1 MKNMN
6 RTAEEWK
13 RLWLEEEQQ
22 AHIKGWDFSHIDGRY
37 TEQEDLPWS
46 YETLVRQALTPEK
59 RILDIDTGG
68 GELLLSLGHPYANT
82 AAAEGYPPNVALC
95 RRTLTPL
102 GIDFRPADGKGP
114 LPFPSEQFDLVLNRH
129 GDLAPAEIFRVLKPG
144 GRFFTQQVGAENDR
158 ELVQLLLPGQTALP
172 FPEQY
177 LARTK
182 QRFADQ
188 GFTVLRGEEVFR
200 PIRFYDVGAL
210 VWFARIIS
218 WEFPGF
224 SVEACLDR
232 LLLAQQQLE
241 AMGVLEG
248 RIHRFLLIAEKPRAG
263 HRGI

>member
-1 MKNMN
+1 M
-6 RTAEEWK
+6 
-13 RLWLEEEQQ
+13 
-22 AHIKGWDFSHIDGRY
+22 
-37 TEQEDLPWS
+37 
-46 YETLVRQALTPEK
+46 
-59 RILDIDTGG
+59 
-68 GELLLSLGHPYANT
+68 
-82 AAAEGYPPNVALC
+82 ALC
-95 RRTLTPL
+95 QRTLTPL

-241 AMGVLEG
+241 AKGVLEG

>member
-1 MKNMN
+1 MKSMN

-13 RLWLEEEQQ
+13 RLWLEEERQ

-95 RRTLTPL
+95 QRTLTPL

-158 ELVQLLLPGQTALP
+158 E
-172 FPEQY
+172 
-177 LARTK
+177 
-182 QRFADQ
+182 
-188 GFTVLRGEEVFR
+188 
-200 PIRFYDVGAL
+200 I
-210 VWFARIIS
+210 
-218 WEFPGF
+218 
-224 SVEACLDR
+224 
-232 LLLAQQQLE
+232 
-241 AMGVLEG
+241 G
-248 RIHRFLLIAEKPRAG
+248 RAHV
-263 HRGI
+263 